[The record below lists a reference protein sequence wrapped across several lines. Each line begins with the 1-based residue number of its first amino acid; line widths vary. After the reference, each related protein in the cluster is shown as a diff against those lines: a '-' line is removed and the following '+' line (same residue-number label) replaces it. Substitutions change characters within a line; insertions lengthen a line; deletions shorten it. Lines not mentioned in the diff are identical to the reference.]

1 MLHIAICDDEKLHRD
16 NTAELTKNELA
27 GYLPKIDLFDGADS
41 LLRAMSADDY
51 TPDIAILD
59 IQMGKT
65 DGITLARAL
74 NELAPLCR
82 IIFLTSYLCFAT
94 DVYSTEHVYFIV
106 KNEAEARIGRALQK
120 AVAALADEK
129 ALIPS
134 VTIKGPKSATVIP
147 VSDII
152 LMERTGRKTRISKT
166 FGDVWAAQTP
176 QELLNGAISAH
187 FIRCHQSYWV
197 NTVKIASL
205 RNNEFHL
212 CDGTVLPLSRT
223 FRREARAGFFAAL
236 REE

>member
-1 MLHIAICDDEKLHRD
+1 MLNIAICDDEKLHRD
-16 NTAELTKNELA
+16 YTAELTKNELA
-27 GYLPKIDLFDGADS
+27 VFLPEIDLFDGADS

-82 IIFLTSYLCFAT
+82 IIFLTSYLSFAT
-94 DVYSTEHVYFIV
+94 DAYSAEHIYFIV
-106 KNEAEARIGRALQK
+106 KNEVEARIGHALQK
-120 AVAALADEK
+120 AIAALAAEK
-129 ALIPS
+129 TIVPS
-134 VTIKGPKSATVIP
+134 VTIKGQQAATVIP
-147 VSDII
+147 VSNII
-152 LMERTGRKTRISKT
+152 FLERTGRKTRVST
-166 FGDVWAAQTP
+166 TDGDVWAVQTP
-176 QELLNGAISAH
+176 QELLNGAVSAH

-212 CDGTVLPLSRT
+212 CEGTVLPLSRT
-223 FRREARAGFFAAL
+223 FRQEARACFFAAL